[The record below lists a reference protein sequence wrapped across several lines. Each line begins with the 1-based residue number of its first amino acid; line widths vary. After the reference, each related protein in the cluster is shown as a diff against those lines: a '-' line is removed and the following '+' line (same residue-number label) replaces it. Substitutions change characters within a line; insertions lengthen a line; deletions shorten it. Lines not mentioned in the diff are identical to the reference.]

1 MKNLIACLLGV
12 ILILQP
18 TGPSV
23 VLAANKDKDEDRLKD
38 CGAVLKEILDIPDN
52 LPQDLL
58 DKADC
63 VVIYPSVLKAAFVI
77 GGSYGRGA
85 MTCRQGENFKGSW
98 GAPTMMALEGGSF
111 GFQIGGQ
118 ATDFVLLVMN
128 EGGARGILS
137 GKVKLGGD
145 ASVAAGPVGRNASAE
160 TDVTLRSE
168 ILSYSRSRGL
178 FAGVSLAGSTIRPD
192 NKANEQIYGKE
203 LEAKQIVLSDQ
214 VRVPAAAEQLVSTLN
229 NKTPHHKP

>member
-1 MKNLIACLLGV
+1 MKNLIAYLLGV
-12 ILILQP
+12 IVILQP

-23 VLAANKDKDEDRLKD
+23 ARAANRDKDEDRLKD
-38 CGAVLKEILDIPDN
+38 CGTVLKEILDIPDDI
-52 LPQDLL
+52 PQGLL

-63 VVIYPSVLKAAFVI
+63 VVVYPSVLKAAFVV

-85 MTCRQGENFKGSW
+85 MTCRKGDNFKGPW
-98 GAPTMMALEGGSF
+98 GAATMMALEGGSF

-128 EGGARGILS
+128 EGGARGILA

-178 FAGVSLAGSTIRPD
+178 FAGISLEGSTIRPD
-192 NKANEQIYGKE
+192 NKANEQIYGKR

-214 VRVPAAAEQLVSTLN
+214 VRVPVAAEQLVSTLN
-229 NKTPHHKP
+229 DKTPHHKP